1 MALILALS
9 VAVTGVYAENDG
21 NAAQEEVIAFEN
33 FESVSGYERKTLRS
47 AETFSALQP
56 FGNAV
61 VEEGKLKL
69 QATSG
74 EAWFYARWDN
84 GVRENV
90 IAEFKFMQPESKPFT
105 QLFEITDSTSVAGAK
120 LCIDNGGWISGGGKK
135 LLSCSPNQW
144 YSVKLVVDAENATY
158 DVYIENNLCGSNIP
172 FTGSANAEG
181 IRQITIDGFHGDGIM
196 YYDDIKITLSAKDLH
211 GT

>member
-1 MALILALS
+1 MFVRNGNVFLKKSISLILALILALS

-33 FESVSGYERKTLRS
+33 FESVSGYEKND
-47 AETFSALQP
+47 P
-56 FGNAV
+56 FGGNVLSVASLGNAV

-69 QATSG
+69 QATDG

-105 QLFEITDSTSVAGAK
+105 QLFEITDSTSVAALNFALMMGA
-120 LCIDNGGWISGGGKK
+120 GFR
-135 LLSCSPNQW
+135 
-144 YSVKLVVDAENATY
+144 AE
-158 DVYIENNLCGSNIP
+158 
-172 FTGSANAEG
+172 
-181 IRQITIDGFHGDGIM
+181 
-196 YYDDIKITLSAKDLH
+196 AKSF
-211 GT
+211 